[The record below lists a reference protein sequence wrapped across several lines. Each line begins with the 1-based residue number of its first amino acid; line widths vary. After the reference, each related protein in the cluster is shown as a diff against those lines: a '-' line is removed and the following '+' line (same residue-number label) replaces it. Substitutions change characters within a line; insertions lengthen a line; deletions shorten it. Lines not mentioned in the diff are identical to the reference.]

1 MTEYEDYIY
10 RKKKEYGKKFDSSD
24 LDKRFI
30 KYFNSGQRI
39 KVTFEWGEES
49 GTVGVTTGWK
59 PVFLLIKTSRSH
71 GSSTTLNKSVKKIEV
86 PKYIRKSFKNVENFG
101 GVFG

>member
-1 MTEYEDYIY
+1 MTRFDDYID
-10 RKKKEYGKKFDSSD
+10 RARQLHGSKFDMRD

-30 KYFNSGQRI
+30 QYYNNGQRI
-39 KVTFEWGEES
+39 KVTSYGESKS

-59 PVFLLIKTSRSH
+59 PVFLLILTSRSH
-71 GSSTTLNKSVKKIEV
+71 GSSHTLGKSVKKIEV
-86 PKYIRKSFKNVENFG
+86 PKYVRTSSRNFG